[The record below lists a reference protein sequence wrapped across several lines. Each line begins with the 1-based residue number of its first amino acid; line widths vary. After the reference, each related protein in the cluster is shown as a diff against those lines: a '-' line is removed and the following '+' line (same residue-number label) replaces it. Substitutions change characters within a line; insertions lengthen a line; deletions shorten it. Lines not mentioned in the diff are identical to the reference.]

1 MRHLEL
7 TRAAPVKWLLLSR
20 WPQLMVRA
28 IALGG
33 FVFAILAGLVG
44 TPVGSRNFSIIVVW
58 IAWWALLM
66 LVAVPLLGRGWC
78 NICPIPMPGEW
89 LQNRAVLGPPASVP
103 RSRGRRRWPGA
114 LRNIWLQNAAF
125 VLMALFSTVILTQP
139 KVTALV
145 LAGLLLVAVATA
157 LVFERRAFCRHLCP
171 VGGFIG
177 LYSELAPVELRV
189 RDTAV
194 CAGHREKTCY
204 TGSSDG
210 FGCPWNVFPGAL
222 TKNTNC
228 GLCMECLRTCPLDNV
243 IVRARGLGADLT
255 QTRGRGM
262 DEAFKAFIMLGSAVV
277 YSAVLLGPWG
287 DLKAAAY
294 AVGSPAWWGYALSF
308 VVVVLGVVPGLFAV
322 AVWIGNRFAQS
333 TVPVRTQVTRF
344 ASALIPLGL
353 AAWIAFSLSFV
364 FANVSYLWPVL
375 SDPMGRGWDL
385 LGTAGWSWSPYFT
398 GAVPGLQAIVLLG
411 GLGWAAAATQG
422 LVTKRA
428 GASRPAFRIAPVV
441 LFHLLVTGGLL
452 WLLVG

>member
-1 MRHLEL
+1 MSNLEL
-7 TRAAPVKWLLLSR
+7 TRVPLIRWLLLSR
-20 WPQLMVRA
+20 WPQLLARA
-28 IALGG
+28 LALGG
-33 FVFAILAGLVG
+33 FVFAILSGLFG

-89 LQNRAVLGPPASVP
+89 LQNRAILGPPASAP
-103 RSRGRRRWPGA
+103 RSRARRRWPRA
-114 LRNIWLQNAAF
+114 LRNIWLQNAGF

-139 KVTALV
+139 MVTALV
-145 LAGLLLVAVATA
+145 LAAFLLAAVATA
-157 LVFERRAFCRHLCP
+157 LVFERRTFCRHLCP

-194 CAGHREKTCY
+194 CAGHTEKTCY
-204 TGSSDG
+204 VGSTDG
-210 FGCPWNVFPGAL
+210 YGCPWNVFPGAL
-222 TKNTNC
+222 TKNTHC

-243 IVRARGLGADLT
+243 IVRARPLGTDLAG
-255 QTRGRGM
+255 TRGRGM

-287 DLKAAAY
+287 GLKAAAY

-308 VVVVLGVVPGLFAV
+308 IVVVLGVVPGLFTL
-322 AVWIGNRFAQS
+322 AVWSGHRGAPS
-333 TVPVRTQVTRF
+333 TDQVRRQVTRF

-398 GAVPGLQAIVLLG
+398 RAVPSLQAVVLLG
-411 GLGWAAAATQG
+411 GLWWAAAMTRRLAG
-422 LVTKRA
+422 EDL
-428 GASRPAFRIAPVV
+428 GASHPTLRAVPIT
-441 LFHLLVTGGLL
+441 LFHLLVTAGLL

>member
-1 MRHLEL
+1 MSGLEL
-7 TRAAPVKWLLLSR
+7 TRAPAMRWLLLSR
-20 WPQLMVRA
+20 WPQLLARA
-28 IALGG
+28 LALGG

-44 TPVGSRNFSIIVVW
+44 TPVGSRNFGIIVVW

-89 LQNRAVLGPPASVP
+89 LQNRAVLDRPAPAARP
-103 RSRGRRRWPGA
+103 RVRRRWPKA

-177 LYSELAPVELRV
+177 LYSELAPMELRV

-204 TGSSDG
+204 AGSADG

-222 TKNTNC
+222 TKNTHC

-243 IVRARGLGADLT
+243 VVRVRRPGADLA
-255 QTRGRGM
+255 QTRGRGV
-262 DEAFKAFIMLGSAVV
+262 DEAYKAFIMLGSAVV

-287 DLKAAAY
+287 NLKAAAY
-294 AVGSPAWWGYALSF
+294 AVGSPGWWGYAVSF
-308 VVVVLGVVPGLFAV
+308 GVVVLGIVPGLFTL
-322 AVWIGNRFAQS
+322 AVWSGNRLARS
-333 TVPVRTQVTRF
+333 TAPIRRQVARF
-344 ASALIPLGL
+344 ASTLIPLGL
-353 AAWIAFSLSFV
+353 AAWIAFSISFV

-385 LGTAGWSWSPYFT
+385 LGTASWSWTPYLT
-398 GAVPGLQAIVLLG
+398 RVVPGLQAAVLLG
-411 GLGWAAAATQG
+411 GVWWTAAATRRVASEG
-422 LVTKRA
+422 RGDSHLTVRA
-428 GASRPAFRIAPVV
+428 VPIT
-441 LFHLLVTGGLL
+441 LFHLLITAGLL